1 MKVPVYSFNLLFNEV
16 YWLLLKSIKNLY
28 ILLIMNKQR
37 FYLLLAFLPLFMVFF
52 SSCSNKKENKFNETT
67 GDKEQKVKQSS
78 GSGSLVNYD
87 LADSNPLKIE
97 LSSQLAEISGITF
110 TPDNRLFAHGD
121 EYADIFEL
129 DPATGSIIKKFTLGS
144 LLAVKGD
151 FEDLAY
157 AGDKFFLLESN
168 GKLYEFN
175 EGNNGEYISYKTHKT
190 FLTSKYDVEGLCY
203 DNETN
208 SLLLACKESGSKE
221 LGKDKAVYS
230 FSLDNLEL
238 EEIPRFIIPFKDIKN
253 NTAEGKFNPS
263 GIARNPKS
271 GTFYIIA
278 ARGNTIVEISKTGEI
293 LDQADLPQ
301 NVHRQAEGIA
311 FKNDGTLFI
320 SNESSGKTPIII
332 VYSQK

>member
-1 MKVPVYSFNLLFNEV
+1 
-16 YWLLLKSIKNLY
+16 
-28 ILLIMNKQR
+28 MNKAEP
-37 FYLLLAFLPLFMVFF
+37 FIFLMILFVFLSF
-52 SSCSNKKENKFNETT
+52 SGSCGNKKETKNKEKSDETV
-67 GDKEQKVKQSS
+67 QKKISQNP
-78 GSGSLVNYD
+78 GSGSLMNYD
-87 LADSNPLKIE
+87 LSNKDPQKLI
-97 LSSQLAEISGITF
+97 LSSQLDEISGITF

-129 DPATGSIIKKFTLGS
+129 DPSNGSIIKKFTLGS

-151 FEDLAY
+151 FEDIAF
-157 AGDKFFLLESN
+157 AKDKFYLLESN
-168 GKLYEFN
+168 GKMYEFQ
-175 EGNNGEYISYKTHKT
+175 EGKNGEFISYKTYKT
-190 FLTSKYDVEGLCY
+190 FLSAKFDVEGLCY

-221 LGKDKAVYS
+221 LGKDKVVYS

-238 EEIPRFIIPFKDIKN
+238 DELPRFIIPFKDIKN

-263 GIARNPKS
+263 GIARNPQS

-293 LDQADLPQ
+293 LDQSDLPQ
-301 NVHRQAEGIA
+301 EVHRQAEGIA

-320 SNESSGKTPIII
+320 SNESDGKTPIII
-332 VYSQK
+332 IYSQK

>member
-1 MKVPVYSFNLLFNEV
+1 M
-16 YWLLLKSIKNLY
+16 Y
-28 ILLIMNKQR
+28 ILLIMHKRR
-37 FYLLLAFLPLFMVFF
+37 FYYILMILPLFLVIFI
-52 SSCSNKKENKFNETT
+52 SCSNKKEKSKENSVN
-67 GDKEQKVKQSS
+67 KEQKVKQSS
-78 GSGSLVNYD
+78 GSGSLANYD
-87 LADSNPLKIE
+87 LANNDPQKLV
-97 LSSQLAEISGITF
+97 LSSQLAEVSGITF

-121 EYADIFEL
+121 EYAEIFEL
-129 DPATGSIIKKFTLGS
+129 DPATGSIIKKFSVGS
-144 LLAVKGD
+144 LFAVKGD
-151 FEDLAY
+151 FEDIAY
-157 AGDKFFLLESN
+157 VVDKFFLLESN

-175 EGNNGEYISYKTHKT
+175 EGKNGEFVTYKTYKT

-253 NTAEGKFNPS
+253 NTSEGKFNPS
-263 GIARNPKS
+263 GIARNPQS

-278 ARGNTIVEISKTGEI
+278 ARGNTIVELSKSGEL

-301 NVHRQAEGIA
+301 KIHIQAEGIA
-311 FKNDGTLFI
+311 FKNDATLFI
-320 SNESSGKTPIII
+320 SNESAGKTPVI
-332 VYSQK
+332 YMYGHK